1 MNFSISQRQNQQNV
15 ESLIPYLGRGE
26 HTKFGPRPVLVY
38 KVLLEDSQAQSLHIV
53 CGCFH
58 TTEAELSIDRE
69 TWPAKPKTFTVW
81 LFIENICFFLRL
93 SFL

>member
-1 MNFSISQRQNQQNV
+1 M
-15 ESLIPYLGRGE
+15 
-26 HTKFGPRPVLVY
+26 Y
-38 KVLLEDSQAQSLHIV
+38 KVLLEDSQAHSLHIV

-81 LFIENICFFLRL
+81 LFIETFVLSSDSHFCKNANTFGRVSEWGDYLVLLSVTPQRGGEFLSNI
-93 SFL
+93 